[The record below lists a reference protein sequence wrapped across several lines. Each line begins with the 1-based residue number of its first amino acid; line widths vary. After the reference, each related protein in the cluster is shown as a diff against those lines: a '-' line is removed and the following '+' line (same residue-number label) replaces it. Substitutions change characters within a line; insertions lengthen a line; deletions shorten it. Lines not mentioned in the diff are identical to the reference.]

1 MNDSILLFLQ
11 QLHGAMANNE
21 QFRVELTKNGNSLDM
36 IVLPLLG
43 DDATKVPQEAQA
55 IRSALS
61 MPLSMRNMSLEELA
75 GDFTN
80 RLSGFGHARTQANTA
95 YQELLAT
102 LNDATANAKNTT
114 AKKGG
119 TEKPATIASGEPTAP
134 PKKEDEAPQA
144 DGKQEEQPAT
154 DSNPAGGLLAY

>member
-43 DDATKVPQEAQA
+43 DDATKVPEEAQA

-95 YQELLAT
+95 YMELLAT
-102 LNDATANAKNTT
+102 LNDATANAKNAT

-134 PKKEDEAPQA
+134 PKKEEAPQA
-144 DGKQEEQPAT
+144 EGKQEEQPAA
-154 DSNPAGGLLAY
+154 DSKPAGGLLDY